1 MSDNASYGF
10 GGKLIGAIIL
20 ALLGGY
26 LWACVESQRSP
37 LAILSFFTGKEEPEP
52 ARPAPPAPKPAA
64 KVEPVAAKKPDPVKP
79 VEPVVAKKPD
89 PLPSPGT
96 RLYSPADMSIL
107 FNETDDLLRRGKFFD
122 ARNKIANASR
132 IQVPPDS
139 LTKFTEYELRV
150 GKLHNLL
157 LETTKGGTIE
167 MPKMT
172 RILIKNGG
180 KLIVKILNE
189 TPDAVTYETLTG
201 IRSRITKD
209 RCEEIA
215 PLEAVY
221 ARVEVNNELKT
232 QARYKGLTLET
243 DAMKPLTVKD
253 APGKT
258 ATGLQIFDLADFCA
272 RNGANNHLMP
282 LFEEALTRD
291 PDLLVTVHETKADRM
306 VEVLIY
312 FLSINSAA
320 DARRTADL
328 LKERYADTKSYKD
341 RVLADADVNTAMDMV
356 LKRAKPLAMANPAP
370 PVKPNLENP
379 PKPAEPK
386 NNPPA
391 PEEPKPQEPEPRPAE
406 PKPAEPKPAEEV
418 VRNTDPEKP
427 AEPTSVAMP
436 DGTNA
441 KISDLV
447 GRGDKLYNEAM
458 VHLQASNPSI
468 NPDGWA
474 DENKKALKLF
484 MQANGEC
491 FMPAQDLYSTGIPT
505 ALLDRVRE
513 TSMRTALCRKRSVS
527 TRR

>member
-1 MSDNASYGF
+1 MSDDNSYGF

-26 LWACVESQRSP
+26 IWACVEEGRSP
-37 LAILSFFTGKEEPEP
+37 LAILSMFTSKEETAPVKAAPVPRKETKPEP
-52 ARPAPPAPKPAA
+52 PPLKKADPVKPA
-64 KVEPVAAKKPDPVKP
+64 EPVSAKKPDPP
-79 VEPVVAKKPD
+79 
-89 PLPSPGT
+89 PSTLGP
-96 RLYSPADMSIL
+96 RMYSAIDMTIL
-107 FNETDDLLRRGKFFD
+107 FNETDDLMRRGKFFE
-122 ARNKIANASR
+122 ARNKVANTSR
-132 IQVPPDS
+132 LQVPQES
-139 LTKFTEYELRV
+139 LTKFTEVELKV
-150 GKLHNLL
+150 GKYHSLL

-209 RCEEIA
+209 RCEEIV
-215 PLEAVY
+215 PLEPVY
-221 ARVEVNNELKT
+221 ARVEVNNELKN
-232 QARYKGLTLET
+232 QARYKGLNLET
-243 DAMKPLTVKD
+243 DPIKPLAVKD
-253 APGKT
+253 QPGKN
-258 ATGLQIFDLADFCA
+258 ASGLQIFDLADFCA

-282 LFEEALTRD
+282 LFDEALTRD

-320 DARRTADL
+320 DARRTHEL
-328 LKERYADTKSYKD
+328 LRDRYVDTKSFKD
-341 RVLADADVNTAMDMV
+341 RVQNDSDINTAMDLV
-356 LKRAKPLAMANPAP
+356 LKRGKPIAKADPVRPAT
-370 PVKPNLENP
+370 
-379 PKPAEPK
+379 
-386 NNPPA
+386 
-391 PEEPKPQEPEPRPAE
+391 PRPAE
-406 PKPAEPKPAEEV
+406 PKPAEPPKINAPKPEDPKPADPEPPKSAEPQPEV
-418 VRNTDPEKP
+418 VRNTELEKP

-441 KISDLV
+441 KIADLV
-447 GRGDKLYNEAM
+447 GRGDKIYNEAM

>member
-1 MSDNASYGF
+1 MSDDSGSYGF
-10 GGKLIGAIIL
+10 GGKLFAAIVL

-26 LWACVESQRSP
+26 IWACVETGRSP
-37 LAILSFFTGKEEPEP
+37 LAILSLFGSKEEPETS
-52 ARPAPPAPKPAA
+52 RPAPLPKKEV
-64 KVEPVAAKKPDPVKP
+64 KVEPVVVKKTESIKP
-79 VEPVVAKKPD
+79 PEPPVAKKVEP
-89 PLPSPGT
+89 PPSAGP
-96 RLYSPADMSIL
+96 RLYSATDMELL
-107 FNETDDLLRRGKFFD
+107 FRETDDFLRRGKFFD

-132 IQVPPDS
+132 MQVPPDS

-150 GKLHNLL
+150 GKFHSLL

-209 RCEEIA
+209 RCEEIT

-221 ARVEVNNELKT
+221 ARVEINEELKK
-232 QARYKGLTLET
+232 QAGYKGLTIET
-243 DAMKPLTVKD
+243 DALKTFSLKD
-253 APGKT
+253 KPGKT
-258 ATGLQIFDLADFCA
+258 VTGLQIFDLADFCA
-272 RNGANNHLMP
+272 RNGANNHLLP

-341 RVLADADVNTAMDMV
+341 RIVADADISGAMDMV
-356 LKRAKPLAMANPAP
+356 LKRAKPMAKLSPSGA
-370 PVKPNLENP
+370 
-379 PKPAEPK
+379 
-386 NNPPA
+386 
-391 PEEPKPQEPEPRPAE
+391 PKPQVEPPRPAE
-406 PKPAEPKPAEEV
+406 AKTPAPPSEDPKPDEPKPADSVPPRPAEEL

-427 AEPTSVAMP
+427 AEPTTVAMP
-436 DGTNA
+436 EGTSS

-447 GRGDKLYNEAM
+447 SRGDKLYNEAM
-458 VHLQASNPSI
+458 VHLQASNPSV
-468 NPDGWA
+468 NPDAWA

-491 FMPAQDLYSTGIPT
+491 FMPAQDLYTTGVPT

>member
-1 MSDNASYGF
+1 MSDSNSYGF
-10 GGKLIGAIIL
+10 GGKLFAAIVL

-26 LWACVESQRSP
+26 IWACVETGRSP
-37 LAILSFFTGKEEPEP
+37 LAILSLFGSKEEPD
-52 ARPAPPAPKPAA
+52 RVKPAPPSKPEVKPEPIARKPEPAP
-64 KVEPVAAKKPDPVKP
+64 KP
-79 VEPVVAKKPD
+79 VEPVVTKKVEP
-89 PLPSPGT
+89 PPSVGP
-96 RLYSPADMSIL
+96 RLYSAIEMSVL

-132 IQVPPDS
+132 LQVPPDA

-150 GKLHNLL
+150 GKFHNLL

-172 RILIKNGG
+172 RIRIKNGG
-180 KLIVKILNE
+180 TLVVKVLNE
-189 TPDAVTYETLTG
+189 TPDAITYETLTG

-209 RCEEIA
+209 RCEEIT
-215 PLEAVY
+215 PLEGVY

-232 QARYKGLTLET
+232 QAGYKGLILET

-253 APGKT
+253 KPGKT

-272 RNGANNHLMP
+272 RNGANGHLLP

-341 RVLADADVNTAMDMV
+341 RVLADADINNAMDTV
-356 LKRAKPLAMANPAP
+356 LRRSKPMAKLDRPPSVKQTPEAARPPDKAPTPAP
-370 PVKPNLENP
+370 APED
-379 PKPAEPK
+379 PK
-386 NNPPA
+386 
-391 PEEPKPQEPEPRPAE
+391 PEEPKPATTEPPA
-406 PKPAEPKPAEEV
+406 PKPAEEV

-427 AEPTSVAMP
+427 LEPTSVAMP
-436 DGTNA
+436 DGTNQ
-441 KISDLV
+441 KIADLV
-447 GRGDKLYNEAM
+447 SRGDKLYNEAM
-458 VHLQASNPSI
+458 VHLRNSDPSI
-468 NPDGWA
+468 SPDSWA
-474 DENKKALKLF
+474 DENHKALVLF
-484 MQANGEC
+484 SQAAKEC
-491 FMPAQDLYSTGIPT
+491 FGPAQEMYSSGVPT
-505 ALLDRVRE
+505 ALLDRFRE
-513 TSMRTALCRKRSVS
+513 TTMRMALCRKRSVS

>member
-1 MSDNASYGF
+1 MSDDSSSYGF
-10 GGKLIGAIIL
+10 GGKLIAAIVL

-26 LWACVESQRSP
+26 VWACVEMGRSP
-37 LAILSFFTGKEEPEP
+37 LAILSIFGSKEEPE
-52 ARPAPPAPKPAA
+52 AAKPAPPPKKEVKP
-64 KVEPVAAKKPDPVKP
+64 EPIAVKKPDPPKP
-79 VEPVVAKKPD
+79 VEPVVTRKVEPA
-89 PLPSPGT
+89 PSAGP
-96 RLYSPADMSIL
+96 RLYSAVDMSIL
-107 FNETDDLLRRGKFFD
+107 FNETDDLLRRGKFFE

-132 IQVPPDS
+132 LQVPPDA

-150 GKLHNLL
+150 GKFHNLL
-157 LETTKGGTIE
+157 LETTKGGTID

-209 RCEEIA
+209 RCEEIT
-215 PLEAVY
+215 PLEPVY
-221 ARVEVNNELKT
+221 ARVEINNELKT
-232 QARYKGLTLET
+232 QAGYKGLIIEA
-243 DAMKPLTVKD
+243 DAMKPFTVKD
-253 APGKT
+253 KPGKT

-272 RNGANNHLMP
+272 RNGANNHLLP

-341 RVLADADVNTAMDMV
+341 RVLADADINNAMDMV
-356 LKRAKPLAMANPAP
+356 LKRGKPLAKLDPPTTPKPVVEPSKPADKS
-370 PVKPNLENP
+370 PVPYPEEAKPED
-379 PKPAEPK
+379 PKPAPSE
-386 NNPPA
+386 PPA
-391 PEEPKPQEPEPRPAE
+391 
-406 PKPAEPKPAEEV
+406 PKPAEEV

-436 DGTNA
+436 EGTNQ
-441 KISDLV
+441 KIADLV
-447 GRGDKLYNEAM
+447 SRGDKLYNEAM
-458 VHLQASNPSI
+458 IHLQASNPSI
-468 NPDGWA
+468 NPDSWA
-474 DENKKALKLF
+474 DENHKALLLF
-484 MQANGEC
+484 TQAVKEC
-491 FMPAQDLYSTGIPT
+491 FGPAQDLYSSGVPT
-505 ALLDRVRE
+505 ALLDRFRE
-513 TSMRTALCRKRSVS
+513 TSMRMALCRKRSVS

>member
-1 MSDNASYGF
+1 
-10 GGKLIGAIIL
+10 
-20 ALLGGY
+20 
-26 LWACVESQRSP
+26 
-37 LAILSFFTGKEEPEP
+37 
-52 ARPAPPAPKPAA
+52 
-64 KVEPVAAKKPDPVKP
+64 
-79 VEPVVAKKPD
+79 
-89 PLPSPGT
+89 
-96 RLYSPADMSIL
+96 MSIL

-122 ARNKIANASR
+122 ARNKIGNTSR

-150 GKLHNLL
+150 GKYHNLL
-157 LETTKGGTIE
+157 LETTKGGSIE

-180 KLIVKILNE
+180 KLVVKILNE

-209 RCEEIA
+209 RCEEIS
-215 PLEAVY
+215 PLEPVY
-221 ARVEVNNELKT
+221 ARVEVNNELKS
-232 QARYKGLTLET
+232 QAGYKGLVLET
-243 DAMKPLTVKD
+243 DAMKPLSVKD
-253 APGKT
+253 KPGKT

-291 PDLLVTVHETKADRM
+291 PDLIVTVHETKADRM

-341 RVLADADVNTAMDMV
+341 RVLADADINTAMDMV
-356 LKRAKPLAMANPAP
+356 LRRRVIAKAEPTPT
-370 PVKPNLENP
+370 VKPVLD
-379 PKPAEPK
+379 A
-386 NNPPA
+386 
-391 PEEPKPQEPEPRPAE
+391 
-406 PKPAEPKPAEEV
+406 PKPAEPKPNTPDPKPQDPEPKPQDPEPLPKPAEPKPSEEV
-418 VRNTDPEKP
+418 VRNTDAEKP
-427 AEPTSVAMP
+427 AEPTTVALP
-436 DGTNA
+436 DGTNP

-447 GRGDKLYNEAM
+447 KRGDKLYDEAM

>member
-1 MSDNASYGF
+1 MSDSGSYGF
-10 GGKLIGAIIL
+10 GGKLIGAVIL

-26 LWACVESQRSP
+26 IWACVETGRSP
-37 LAILSFFTGKEEPEP
+37 LAVLHLFDSKEDPEP
-52 ARPAPPAPKPAA
+52 AKTPPPPKKESKP
-64 KVEPVAAKKPDPVKP
+64 EPIAAKKPEPPKP
-79 VEPVVAKKPD
+79 VEPVVAKKPEPA
-89 PLPSPGT
+89 PLAGP

-107 FNETDDLLRRGKFFD
+107 FNETDDLIRRGKFFD

-132 IQVPPDS
+132 LQVPPDS
-139 LTKFTEYELRV
+139 QTKFTEYEIRV
-150 GKLHNLL
+150 NKLHNLL

-189 TPDAVTYETLTG
+189 TADAVTYETLTG

-209 RCEEIA
+209 NCEKVE

-232 QARYKGLTLET
+232 QAGYKGLVLEA
-243 DAMKPLTVKD
+243 DPMKPLTLKD
-253 APGKT
+253 KPGRT

-272 RNGANNHLMP
+272 RNGANNHLLP
-282 LFEEALTRD
+282 LFEEALARD

-328 LKERYADTKSYKD
+328 LRDRYSDTKSYKD
-341 RVLADADVNTAMDMV
+341 RVVADADINAAMDSV
-356 LKRAKPLAMANPAP
+356 LKRGKPLAKLDSAPHPKPVPETARPADP
-370 PVKPNLENP
+370 KPTSPSPDTPRPVED
-379 PKPAEPK
+379 PKPATPE
-386 NNPPA
+386 PA
-391 PEEPKPQEPEPRPAE
+391 P
-406 PKPAEPKPAEEV
+406 PKPAEEV

-427 AEPTSVAMP
+427 LEPTAVAMP
-436 DGTNA
+436 EGTST
-441 KISDLV
+441 KIADLV
-447 GRGDKLYNEAM
+447 SRGDKYYNEAM
-458 VHLQASNPSI
+458 VHLQASNPAV
-468 NPDGWA
+468 NPDSWA
-474 DENKKALKLF
+474 DENHKALVLF
-484 MQANGEC
+484 TQAAKEC
-491 FMPAQDLYSTGIPT
+491 FGPAQEMYPSGVPT
-505 ALLDRVRE
+505 ALLDRFRE
-513 TSMRTALCRKRSVS
+513 TTMRMALCRKRSVS

>member
-1 MSDNASYGF
+1 MSDDSSSYGF
-10 GGKLIGAIIL
+10 GGKLIAAIVL

-26 LWACVESQRSP
+26 VWACVEMGRSP
-37 LAILSFFTGKEEPEP
+37 LAILSLFGSKEEPEA
-52 ARPAPPAPKPAA
+52 ARTAAPPKKEPKPEPIAA
-64 KVEPVAAKKPDPVKP
+64 RKPEPPKTVEPVAPKK
-79 VEPVVAKKPD
+79 VEPPPPAAGPR
-89 PLPSPGT
+89 P
-96 RLYSPADMSIL
+96 YSPADMSIL
-107 FNETDDLLRRGKFFD
+107 FNETDDLLRRGKFFE

-132 IQVPPDS
+132 LQVPPDT
-139 LTKFTEYELRV
+139 LTRFTEYELRV
-150 GKLHNLL
+150 GKFHSLL
-157 LETTKGGTIE
+157 LETTKGGTID

-180 KLIVKILNE
+180 KLIVKVLNE

-201 IRSRITKD
+201 IRSRIPRD

-215 PLEAVY
+215 PLEPVY

-232 QARYKGLTLET
+232 QAGYKGLVLET
-243 DAMKPLTVKD
+243 DAMKPFSVKD
-253 APGKT
+253 RPGKT

-272 RNGANNHLMP
+272 RNGANNHLLP

-291 PDLLVTVHETKADRM
+291 PDLLTTVHETKADRM

-328 LKERYADTKSYKD
+328 LKDRYADTKSYKD
-341 RVLADADVNTAMDMV
+341 RVVADQDINTAMDMV
-356 LKRAKPLAMANPAP
+356 LKRGRPLAKLDPSATP
-370 PVKPNLENP
+370 KPSLEA
-379 PKPAEPK
+379 PKPASPP
-386 NNPPA
+386 PPA
-391 PEEPKPQEPEPRPAE
+391 PGAEDPKPEEPKPAPAEPPTPRPAE
-406 PKPAEPKPAEEV
+406 EAA
-418 VRNTDPEKP
+418 RSTDPEKP
-427 AEPTSVAMP
+427 LEPTSVAMP
-436 DGTNA
+436 EGTSS
-441 KISDLV
+441 KIADLV
-447 GRGDKLYNEAM
+447 SRGDKLYTEAM

-491 FMPAQDLYSTGIPT
+491 FMPAQDLYPTGVPT

>member
-1 MSDNASYGF
+1 MSDDSSSYGF
-10 GGKLIGAIIL
+10 GGKLFAAIVL

-26 LWACVESQRSP
+26 IWACVETGRSP
-37 LAILSFFTGKEEPEP
+37 LAVLSLFGGKEEPEP
-52 ARPAPPAPKPAA
+52 AKAAPPSKPVV
-64 KVEPVAAKKPDPVKP
+64 KPPENVAAKKVEPVKP
-79 VEPVVAKKPD
+79 VEPPVTKKTEP
-89 PLPSPGT
+89 PPSVGP
-96 RLYSPADMSIL
+96 RLYSATDMEIL
-107 FNETDDLLRRGKFFD
+107 FRETDDLLRRGKFFD

-132 IQVPPDS
+132 ILVPTDS
-139 LTKFTEYELRV
+139 LTKFTEVELRV
-150 GKLHNLL
+150 GKFHNLL
-157 LETTKGGTIE
+157 LETTKGGTID

-189 TPDAVTYETLTG
+189 TSDAVTYETLTG
-201 IRSRITKD
+201 IRARITKD
-209 RCEEIA
+209 RCDEITL
-215 PLEAVY
+215 LEPVY
-221 ARVEVNNELKT
+221 ARVEVNDELKK
-232 QARYKGLTLET
+232 QAGYKGLVVDT
-243 DAMKPLTVKD
+243 DAMKPLSVKD
-253 APGKT
+253 KPGKT

-272 RNGANNHLMP
+272 RNGANNHLLP

-341 RVLADADVNTAMDMV
+341 RVLADADINNAMDMI
-356 LKRAKPLAMANPAP
+356 LKRGKPMAKLDPPTAPKPALEAP
-370 PVKPNLENP
+370 KPVDPKPNNTPDDPKPVED
-379 PKPAEPK
+379 PKPAEP
-386 NNPPA
+386 PA
-391 PEEPKPQEPEPRPAE
+391 
-406 PKPAEPKPAEEV
+406 PKPAEEV

-427 AEPTSVAMP
+427 AEPTTVAMP

-447 GRGDKLYNEAM
+447 KRGDKLYDEAM

-491 FMPAQDLYSTGIPT
+491 FMSAQDLYSTGVPT